1 MLKIELKEEL
11 KMLKTILTPALVAV
25 LLTGTAF
32 AGEPTSGS
40 QSAALAGV
48 PAGQYTA
55 AELANILDAQREG
68 DRSRLEFFLS
78 HTNRAQADA
87 GSRPA
92 TGQLAAS
99 AGVASGEYT
108 RFEVAN
114 IIDARENG
122 NVSKLDYYLSHENRK
137 PAAPA
142 SSVTPTEARIA
153 KALGLDPTEYTLAQ
167 LVALDPSNN
176 DD

>member
-1 MLKIELKEEL
+1 
-11 KMLKTILTPALVAV
+11 MLKTLVTPALVAV
-25 LLTGTAF
+25 LLTGSAF
-32 AGEPTSGS
+32 AAEPTSAS

-48 PAGQYTA
+48 PVGQYTA
-55 AELANILDAQREG
+55 AELQNILDAQRES
-68 DRSRLEFFLS
+68 DLARLNYFLS

-99 AGVASGEYT
+99 AGVPSGEYT

-114 IIDARENG
+114 IIDARESG
-122 NVSKLDYYLSHENRK
+122 NATKLEYYLSHENRK

-142 SSVTPTEARIA
+142 SAVTPAEARIA
-153 KALGLDPTEYTLAQ
+153 KALGLDPAQYTLAE
-167 LVALDPSNN
+167 LVALDPSNDN
-176 DD
+176 D